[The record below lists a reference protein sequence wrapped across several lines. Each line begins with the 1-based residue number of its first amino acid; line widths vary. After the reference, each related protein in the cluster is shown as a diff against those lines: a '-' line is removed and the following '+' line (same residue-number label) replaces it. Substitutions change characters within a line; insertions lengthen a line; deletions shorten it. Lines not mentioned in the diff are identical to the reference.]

1 MREKGINTLEL
12 IIVILIIGIIG
23 LFLVNLISSTFSV
36 YENTLSESESFANVN
51 MIMDKLA
58 RDIRQ
63 GKIVESISPYTLSI
77 RLSTDDRVYTY
88 SLVIG
93 EDNKKYFA
101 VNGTILA
108 GPIKDLIF
116 TGLDS
121 NMNYTTSTSQIRMIA
136 YTLTTIEGRKLAS
149 TIGLRAEFKP
159 ILGKIVI
166 SEILY
171 NIPSNSPP
179 GQAKRYHF
187 IELRNLSSQPI
198 DLNGWRINVNGTYY
212 SISSSFTLAPLGFG
226 VIGGGNLPSVPA
238 PWYSSV
244 QLDISGDTNTIIIYD
259 NYNNIVDSITYTYGW
274 GGQYTTGAWFSM
286 ERISYTRPTQEQSN
300 WTNSKNSI
308 GTFREGNTTY
318 TIYATPGFTNSVSE

>member
-12 IIVILIIGIIG
+12 IIVILIMGIIG

-36 YENTLSESESFANVN
+36 YENTLRESESFANVN
-51 MIMDKLA
+51 IIMDKLA

-116 TGLDS
+116 TGLDA

-149 TIGLRAEFKP
+149 TIGLRAEIKP

-171 NIPSNSPP
+171 GNPTNFPP

-226 VIGGGNLPSVPA
+226 VIGGEDFNVPA
-238 PWYSSV
+238 PRYSLGGQFS
-244 QLDISGDTNTIIIYD
+244 ISGDVSNTIIIYD

-274 GGQYTTGAWFSM
+274 GGQYTTNKWFSM

-300 WTNSKNSI
+300 WTNSQNDI
-308 GTFREGNTTY
+308 ENYRWY